1 MITDYYKLPLQLSN
15 VTQKKEHTKCSLYDS
30 IADMV
35 HLISITYFG
44 ECKHDETFGC
54 EIWEHDFENITN
66 TQKHKEKLT
75 SSIQATLIKQEPRL
89 TNIRVDIQIEQIDYM
104 LSQRRIKSRI
114 KMKVTGKLTSTNE
127 PFLHNDE
134 FFIGPLSY
142 Y

>member
-1 MITDYYKLPLQLSN
+1 MITDYYKLPLQLSK
-15 VTQKKEHTKCSLYDS
+15 VTQKREHPKCSLYDS

-66 TQKHKEKLT
+66 SQKHKEKLIT
-75 SSIQATLIKQEPRL
+75 SIQATLKKQEPRL
-89 TNIRVDIQIEQIDYM
+89 TNIHVDIQIEQIDYM
-104 LSQRRIKSRI
+104 LLQRRIKSRI
-114 KMKVTGKLTSTNE
+114 KMKVTGKLASTNE
-127 PFLHNDE
+127 PFLHRDE